1 MQAVLLPYSYRQ
13 VHPERLAHMH
23 AYERVQDCEN
33 RAVTTE
39 GDWHPYSDD
48 DRRNQLTEFAALCR
62 AIAAE
67 LRDHGDSWPAS
78 LFEERG
84 VLAERLLRDGYDQSL
99 LNEVGTRFPAGV
111 EWLNPKALD
120 FSLPREP
127 WQTAVAERHE
137 RAARLALDLRTIATA
152 D

>member
-1 MQAVLLPYSYRQ
+1 
-13 VHPERLAHMH
+13 
-23 AYERVQDCEN
+23 
-33 RAVTTE
+33 VTIE

-48 DRRNQLTEFAALCR
+48 GRRNQLTEFAALCR

-78 LFEERG
+78 LFEERAA
-84 VLAERLLRDGYDQSL
+84 LAERLLRDGYDQSL
-99 LNEVGTRFPAGV
+99 LNEVGARFPAGV

-120 FSLPREP
+120 FSGPREG
-127 WQTAVAERHE
+127 WQSAVAERHE
-137 RAARLALDLRTIATA
+137 RAARLALDLRAIATA